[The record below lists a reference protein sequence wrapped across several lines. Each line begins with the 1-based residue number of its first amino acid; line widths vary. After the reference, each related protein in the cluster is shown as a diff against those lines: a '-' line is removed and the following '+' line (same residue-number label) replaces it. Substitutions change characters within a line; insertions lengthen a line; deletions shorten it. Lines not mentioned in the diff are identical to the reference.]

1 MKHIRTSRIPVILLI
16 GALILGILS
25 SCVANTSLV
34 ISGDNTKEVQTDA
47 VEEGGNG
54 TFQYRLNDAG
64 YYEITGYTPYDVDVV
79 DIVVP
84 GMIGTT
90 EVTSIAD
97 QAFYYCTYVKSI
109 TIPASV
115 TSIGDYAF
123 AGCTYLESIVIP
135 DTVLSIGEGLFSNCT
150 SLTSV
155 KLPADLKVIPKHT
168 FRGCE
173 ALESFEITS
182 VMTEIEQGAFR
193 DCIALKTVTIP
204 ANIERI
210 GAQAYYNCPALTY
223 FEMQASLDFVLLK
236 DENDAFVLDENG
248 YKIVDDEKSEIG
260 SYMLYRFSP
269 DIEIV
274 YDASNTGMAA
284 YYAHYALD
292 KEPPEL
298 TTAGV
303 TTLYAPS

>member
-1 MKHIRTSRIPVILLI
+1 MKLFRTSRIPVILLI
-16 GALILGILS
+16 GALLLGILS
-25 SCVANTSLV
+25 SCVANTTLV
-34 ISGDNTKEVQTDA
+34 ISGDDTKEAQTDA
-47 VEEGGNG
+47 VEAGGNG

-64 YYEITGYTPYDVDVV
+64 YYEITGYTPYDIDIV

-84 GMIGTT
+84 ETIGAT

-97 QAFYYCTYVKSI
+97 QAFYYCTYIKSI
-109 TIPASV
+109 TIPATV

-135 DTVLSIGEGLFSNCT
+135 DTVLSIGEGLFANCK

-155 KLPADLKVIPKHT
+155 KLPAGQTTIPQHT

-182 VMTEIEQGAFR
+182 VMTEIGQGAFR
-193 DCIALKTVTIP
+193 DCLALKTVTIP
-204 ANIERI
+204 ENIERV

-223 FEMQASLDFVLLK
+223 FEMKATLDFVLETDDKGAL
-236 DENDAFVLDENG
+236 VYDENG
-248 YKIVDDEKSEIG
+248 IAIVDDELSTIG
-260 SYMLYRFSP
+260 AYMLYRFNP
-269 DIEIV
+269 EIEIV
-274 YDASNTGMAA
+274 YDASNVGMAA

-298 TTAGV
+298 TTEAI
-303 TTLYAPS
+303 TTYAAS